1 MNKLIKATTML
12 FLIVILSKAV
22 GFVRE
27 AILVSTYGAS
37 IVSDVYITS
46 TKIPATLFAII
57 ASALSTTFI
66 PLFCEVDKNKGKEES
81 LKFINNMLN
90 IVLIL
95 GIIISITAFIFAK
108 PLIKVFAMDFTGE
121 KMLLAVR
128 FTKIMVFSMI
138 FIGVSNIL
146 TCWLQINEKYNIP
159 SLTIL
164 PYNILLI
171 VSILIS
177 KNGNIEILAIGTL
190 IATMSQII
198 FQLPSAYKIGFRYRP
213 YINIKDENIKKII
226 YLLGPVILG
235 VGAGEINNIID
246 GSLASTLGDGIITVL
261 NSASKLDTLVTSL
274 FITTIVSVMYPVLS
288 KLANNNDDEEFKNII
303 KRYINV
309 VLIIIVP
316 ISVGAIV
323 LSTPIVKLI
332 FERGAFDNQAT
343 ILTSQA
349 LKCYAIGMVGTNI
362 TIILNKVFYSKKD
375 TKTPM
380 TTSIISIFINITL
393 SLTLIRYMG
402 HMGLALSA
410 SIASITRVIILSIKL
425 KTKIGDYGLKIITK
439 TLIKTTIA
447 ATIMGIISNISYNQL
462 IKILYKSFLNET
474 TALLISILIGAITY
488 TIIIL
493 KMNIEE
499 IKIILNMMK
508 ERKHKCYNT

>member
-1 MNKLIKATTML
+1 MNKLIKATSML
-12 FLIVILSKAV
+12 FLIAILSKGI

-37 IVSDVYITS
+37 MVSDVYITAM
-46 TKIPATLFAII
+46 KIPSTLFAII

-66 PLFCEVDKNKGKEES
+66 PLFCEVDKNKGKKES

-95 GIIISITAFIFAK
+95 GIIISITAFIFTK

-121 KMLLAVR
+121 KMILAIK

-138 FIGVSNIL
+138 FIGISNIL

-164 PYNILLI
+164 PYNIILI

-177 KNGNIEILAIGTL
+177 KNTSIEILAIGTL
-190 IATMSQII
+190 IATMSQIL
-198 FQLPSAYKIGFRYRP
+198 FQLPSSYKAGYRYKL
-213 YINIKDENIKKII
+213 YINTKDENIKKII

-288 KLANNNDDEEFKNII
+288 KLSSDNKDEEFKNII

-309 VLIIIVP
+309 VIIIIVP

-332 FERGAFDNQAT
+332 FERGAFDTRAT
-343 ILTSQA
+343 LLTSQA

-380 TTSIISIFINITL
+380 TTSIISILINIVL
-393 SLTLIRYMG
+393 SLTLIKHIG
-402 HMGLALSA
+402 HMGLALAS
-410 SIASITRVIILSIKL
+410 SIASISRVIMLCIKL
-425 KTKIGDYGLKIITK
+425 KTKIGDYGLNTITK
-439 TLIKTTIA
+439 TLLKTTIA
-447 ATIMGIISNISYNQL
+447 AIIMGIITNLSYHQL
-462 IKILYKSFLNET
+462 LTILYKSTITET
-474 TALLISILIGAITY
+474 TALLIAILIGAITY
-488 TIIIL
+488 TVIIL

-499 IKIILNMMK
+499 IKIILNIIK
-508 ERKHKCYNT
+508 